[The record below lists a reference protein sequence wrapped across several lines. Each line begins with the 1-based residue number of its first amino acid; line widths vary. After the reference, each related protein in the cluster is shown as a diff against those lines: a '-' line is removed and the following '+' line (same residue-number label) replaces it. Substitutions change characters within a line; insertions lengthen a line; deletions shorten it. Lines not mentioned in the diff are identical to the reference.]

1 MKKNIESKLDTI
13 SEIWNHFIWEY
24 DFCKRRIKFT
34 DEVKTNYLADILAYF
49 KDTVP
54 IIFDK
59 KASNSYSD
67 TFSNHISFLQSIY
80 VQQDFI
86 DELLTIFKCGITKG
100 HLKLDEN
107 YSLNRGI
114 RNELVGHPIRRTS
127 ERHLISSCLYGYNS
141 NEDKIS
147 YLLYHKNKDFS
158 FEIREYLI
166 SDIIL
171 RHYNFLNIYL
181 DKVINKLKQILRSYN
196 KELNNFKTLIERKVF
211 DVVLKNTSRVYE
223 SIFKSYFIYDKDSL
237 ELVYNRKD
245 EHKRYQN
252 LINRFN
258 ADLMRGILET
268 MDYIQSFIDSN
279 LIEDNDEDQLFE
291 FEYVDDLDQSD
302 EDRNLPISYDYE
314 LGKIATNRDIS
325 SFNFFADCLRA
336 KCLNNQI
343 VISELK
349 HMENNLDNDIEY
361 YTAYK
366 LICMELDNTKLIE
379 KQ

>member
-1 MKKNIESKLDTI
+1 MKKCIEHKLDTI
-13 SEIWNHFIWEY
+13 SEIWSHFIWEY
-24 DFCKRRIKFT
+24 DFCKRTIKFT

-49 KDTVP
+49 KDTVL

-59 KASNSYSD
+59 KESSSYSD

-100 HLKLDEN
+100 HLKRDEN

-114 RNELVGHPIRRTS
+114 RNELVGHPIRRTL

-141 NEDKIS
+141 NENKIS

-171 RHYNFLNIYL
+171 RHYNFLNTYL
-181 DKVINKLKQILRSYN
+181 DKVITKLKQILRNYN
-196 KELNNFKTLIERKVF
+196 KELNNFKTLIERKAF
-211 DVVLKNTSRVYE
+211 DVVLKNTSRLYE
-223 SIFKSYFIYDKDSL
+223 SIFKSDFIYDKASL
-237 ELVYNRKD
+237 EIVYNRKD
-245 EHKRYQN
+245 EHNRYQN
-252 LINRFN
+252 LINLFYL
-258 ADLMRGILET
+258 DLGNGISET
-268 MDYIQSFIDSN
+268 IDHIQS
-279 LIEDNDEDQLFE
+279 LIKPNTIEEDQLIE
-291 FEYVDDLDQSD
+291 SEYIDDLDESP
-302 EDRNLPISYDYE
+302 EDRNLPISCQYE
-314 LGKIATNRDIS
+314 LGKIATNRDILN
-325 SFNFFADCLRA
+325 FNFFANSLRT
-336 KCLNNQI
+336 KCANNQI

-349 HMENNLDNDIEY
+349 HMENNLNNDIEY

-366 LICMELDNTKLIE
+366 LIYTELNKH
-379 KQ
+379 